1 MPVQT
6 VIQLRTSA
14 AATWTSVNP
23 ILALGEVGFESDTN
37 KLKIGN
43 GTSTW
48 TLLDYS
54 SGGGAATVVSDV
66 PPTEDLVEG
75 MIWFN
80 SAEGNT
86 YIYYDLVWVE
96 ASPSIAGPEG
106 PIGPDGTYYVSAT
119 IPSAPEAGSA
129 WLNTNDGRLYVYDGT
144 TWFEPTNN
152 QEGPTGP
159 TGATGATGP
168 AGTDG
173 VTGPTGP
180 TGPSGTNGA
189 TGPTGPTGA
198 TGPSDFTMVIMGAY

>member
-14 AATWTSVNP
+14 AATWTSANP
-23 ILALGEVGFESDTN
+23 TLALGEVGCESDTN
-37 KLKIGN
+37 KLKISN

-54 SGGGAATVVSDV
+54 SGGRASTVVSDV
-66 PPTEDLVEG
+66 PPTEDLAEG

-96 ASPSIAGPEG
+96 ASPSIAGP
-106 PIGPDGTYYVSAT
+106 IGPDGSYYVSAT

-129 WLNTNDGRLYVYDGT
+129 WLNTNDGRLYIYEGT

-152 QEGPTGP
+152 QEGPTGA

-168 AGTDG
+168 
-173 VTGPTGP
+173 TGPAGADGISPSTGKIIAMSIVF
-180 TGPSGTNGA
+180 GG
-189 TGPTGPTGA
+189 
-198 TGPSDFTMVIMGAY
+198 